1 MRTIP
6 SAKKIK
12 IRLGSRF
19 TKISLF
25 LSLIGAVLFTISLS
39 KDARSLPAAVAIFLT
54 GAVLTAVSQ
63 IKGESTNSP
72 DRDRASRKRHFQGVE
87 ELTKARE
94 EVTVIYD
101 EENSVV
107 LEYLPGKPERG
118 DLTAWDRDAVERF

>member
-1 MRTIP
+1 M
-6 SAKKIK
+6 
-12 IRLGSRF
+12 
-19 TKISLF
+19 
-25 LSLIGAVLFTISLS
+25 
-39 KDARSLPAAVAIFLT
+39 PAAVAIFLT

>member
-1 MRTIP
+1 
-6 SAKKIK
+6 
-12 IRLGSRF
+12 
-19 TKISLF
+19 
-25 LSLIGAVLFTISLS
+25 
-39 KDARSLPAAVAIFLT
+39 
-54 GAVLTAVSQ
+54 
-63 IKGESTNSP
+63 
-72 DRDRASRKRHFQGVE
+72 VE